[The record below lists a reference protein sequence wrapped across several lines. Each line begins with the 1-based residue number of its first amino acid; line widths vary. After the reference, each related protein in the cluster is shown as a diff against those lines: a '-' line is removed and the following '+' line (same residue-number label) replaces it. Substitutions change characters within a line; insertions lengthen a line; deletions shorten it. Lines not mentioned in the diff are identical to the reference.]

1 MPSRNSRYHDGKS
14 PRGNQNMAI
23 RAITRKSAATTLSEE
38 NSGRRDDTA
47 TAQAPNVNAIPRYSQ
62 ANPIVLP

>member
-1 MPSRNSRYHDGKS
+1 MYHDGRS
-14 PRGNQNMAI
+14 VRGNQNMATS
-23 RAITRKSAATTLSEE
+23 AAARKSAATTQSEK

-47 TAQAPNVNAIPRYSQ
+47 TAQAPRVNAIPRYSQ